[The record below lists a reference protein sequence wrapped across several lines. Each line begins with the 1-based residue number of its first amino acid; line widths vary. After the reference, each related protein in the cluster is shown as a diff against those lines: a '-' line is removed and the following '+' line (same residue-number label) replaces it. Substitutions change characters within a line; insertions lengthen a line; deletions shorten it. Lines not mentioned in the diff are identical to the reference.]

1 MNEKPTPIT
10 VVNTNPMAISTTGFR
25 YSKSFSLETCVPS
38 TNKSGAMTAIIK
50 TSGSNLKCSGM
61 GKMNSA
67 TPKAI

>member
-1 MNEKPTPIT
+1 MKKPTPIT

-38 TNKSGAMTAIIK
+38 TNKSGDDSHHK